1 MTPSAPPAE
10 KKEMIRVSD
19 EIVEE
24 FIEATIE
31 VTEPRSIYLEPQPV
45 FKAPKQTRRGN
56 VFMLTRPG
64 ARDPGLPLMVY
75 DSGSDRENDARET
88 QSRTRSTSSR

>member
-1 MTPSAPPAE
+1 MDRNSPPTH

-24 FIEATIE
+24 FVEEIVE

-64 ARDPGLPLMVY
+64 ARDPGLPLMVF
-75 DSGSDRENDARET
+75 DSGSEPENDASMT
-88 QSRTRSTSSR
+88 QLRPPSTSSW